1 MNKREGFLI
10 AAYMPAGFSIHR
22 AGSTITYTFYLPDI
36 GTESLT
42 RQSTPIHD
50 VAVIVSLQPAYHQSA
65 YMILQQI
72 SSPGVFALFQNAY

>member
-1 MNKREGFLI
+1 MNKREGFLL

-22 AGSTITYTFYLPDI
+22 AGSPIAYTFCLPDI
-36 GTESLT
+36 RRQSLT

-50 VAVIVSLQPAYHQSA
+50 VAVLASLQSAYHQSA
-65 YMILQQI
+65 YTILQQI